1 MEKVTLDPFYLI
13 SYLTN
18 DFQVDYRSKRQRQT
32 MKVLEENNS
41 GNLGLGFTQQ
51 GIKSSNHKG
60 KHWYP

>member
-18 DFQVDYRSKRQRQT
+18 DFQVDYRFKCERQT
-32 MKVLEENNS
+32 IKVLEENNF

-51 GIKSSNHKG
+51 GIKSSNHKR
-60 KHWYP
+60 KH